1 LIEGKQVRITDRNQ
15 QMSNQDE
22 MEQRLN
28 LELEV
33 ISINQLNEL
42 GNQAIQLGLIAGHG
56 YRGGRYEILRQ
67 GEFILLPPNEAEQY
81 LRDLINQAST

>member
-1 LIEGKQVRITDRNQ
+1 
-15 QMSNQDE
+15 MSHHDE
-22 MEQRLN
+22 MEHRLN

-42 GNQAIQLGLIAGHG
+42 GNQAIQMGLIAGHG
-56 YRGGRYEILRQ
+56 YRGGQYEILRQ

-81 LRDLINQAST
+81 LRDLIHQASS